1 MIFKDNR
8 IFDALKWSATV
19 GLPALASLT
28 LVVGQIWGLTEWTV
42 PIGATIAAVATFIGA
57 LVGVSSIKYA
67 KINAGGD
74 DDVKA

>member
-19 GLPALASLT
+19 GLPALSSLT
-28 LVVGQIWGLTEWTV
+28 LVIGQIWGLTEWTV

-57 LVGVSSIKYA
+57 LLGISSIKYA
-67 KINAGGD
+67 KLNEGGES
-74 DDVKA
+74 DVKA